1 MTRILS
7 LASLLSVLSVGAAL
21 AQAPSP
27 VSAERPWARATAPQH
42 KVGGGY
48 VTLTSPADDRLISA
62 SSPVAGHVEVREMR
76 MDGDVMRMR
85 ELADGLPLLA
95 GKRVALSPGGFHIM
109 LMDLKQPLVAGQSV
123 PVQLRF
129 QKAPPLDVTFQVVP
143 IGASGPGMQGGA
155 MTGGAMPG
163 MAMPGMAGH
172 GAMPGQTR

>member
-7 LASLLSVLSVGAAL
+7 LASLLSALSVGAAL

-27 VSAERPWARATAPQH
+27 VRAERPWARATAPQQ

-48 VTLTSPADDRLISA
+48 VTLTSPVNDRLISA
-62 SSPVAGHVEVREMR
+62 SSPVAGHVEVHEMR

-85 ELADGLPLLA
+85 ELPDGLSLPA
-95 GKRVALSPGGFHIM
+95 GKPVALMPGGFHIM

-129 QKAPPLDVTFQVVP
+129 QKAPPLDLQLQVAPV
-143 IGASGPGMQGGA
+143 GASGPGMPRGA
-155 MTGGAMPG
+155 MTGGG
-163 MAMPGMAGH
+163 VTGQ
-172 GAMPGQTR
+172 GAMQGHTR